1 MGRRERKG
9 DDCDPMK
16 HTIWILWNGI
26 TWLLVAAIAILATVL
41 VGVRAVGLQ
50 PLAVLSGSMEPKYPV
65 GSLIYVK
72 QVDAGTLQPGDV
84 ITFRLDADTL
94 ATHRIVA
101 VTEDGFRTK
110 GDANVAEDGG
120 VVHPSDVMG
129 TPMFTIPTLGYLANF
144 LQSSSGKYLTA
155 VAGAVIVLM
164 LFLPELLGLR
174 DAARQS

>member
-1 MGRRERKG
+1 
-9 DDCDPMK
+9 MK
-16 HTIWILWNGI
+16 HTIWILWNSV

-50 PLAVLSGSMEPKYPV
+50 PLTVQSGSMEPRYPV

-110 GDANVAEDGG
+110 GDANAAEDGG
-120 VVHPSDVMG
+120 MVRRSDVMG
-129 TPMFTIPTLGYLANF
+129 TPVFTIPGLGYLASF
-144 LQSSSGKYLTA
+144 LQSLPGKYLTA
-155 VAGAVIVLM
+155 AAGAVIALM
-164 LFLPELLGLR
+164 LFLSDLLGQKN
-174 DAARQS
+174 AARQS